1 VNPNLRKNLLLAA
14 GSVAFTAVVL
24 VIGFEIWANIQYS
37 KWKSLYQ
44 DKGDLYGQMTVASDD
59 PKLIWEYKPYGEYE
73 PYGIKVN
80 RWGFR
85 ERDLETKAKPEGTY
99 RVAFVGDS
107 VTLGL
112 WTGEPYIFTRQF
124 ETIANELAPA
134 KPVQALNFS
143 VDGYDVRHVAE
154 LVRARVL
161 DYQPDKVVYA
171 LHLNDFD
178 FDGSSGDKMLY
189 FQKPTSFLW
198 ARIQSAYDNIV
209 RDRQTT
215 EYHKFHF
222 EKRRDE
228 VFAEIIQLRNF
239 LAGKGIAFS
248 IVVMPVFKDW
258 PSYPLSSVH
267 TEITRFLQSQGIG
280 GADMAGEFLKE
291 GKEIRFF
298 SHDVW
303 HPNHLGHRLI
313 AERMIEPIL
322 RNALDHR
329 PMPYAGNA
337 GRQIPTADLYLD
349 YAGLP
354 EVALSE
360 TQRIRHDDAQIEERA
375 RLDGAKGFVASSYLI
390 GGTYNAQVSNRL
402 KEDTAFKERLQSA
415 FRQVKGQA
423 QLQSIEAVKGEDRF
437 GYYALYRVTGGPAES
452 PTNNCFFGLVG
463 YSFGAFAK
471 KDGLLDSYTLINYCA
486 AVLPLF
492 ALRDALEKAKV
503 APGPLAKAQEP

>member
-1 VNPNLRKNLLLAA
+1 
-14 GSVAFTAVVL
+14 
-24 VIGFEIWANIQYS
+24 
-37 KWKSLYQ
+37 
-44 DKGDLYGQMTVASDD
+44 
-59 PKLIWEYKPYGEYE
+59 
-73 PYGIKVN
+73 
-80 RWGFR
+80 
-85 ERDLETKAKPEGTY
+85 
-99 RVAFVGDS
+99 
-107 VTLGL
+107 
-112 WTGEPYIFTRQF
+112 
-124 ETIANELAPA
+124 
-134 KPVQALNFS
+134 
-143 VDGYDVRHVAE
+143 
-154 LVRARVL
+154 
-161 DYQPDKVVYA
+161 
-171 LHLNDFD
+171 
-178 FDGSSGDKMLY
+178 
-189 FQKPTSFLW
+189 
-198 ARIQSAYDNIV
+198 
-209 RDRQTT
+209 
-215 EYHKFHF
+215 
-222 EKRRDE
+222 
-228 VFAEIIQLRNF
+228 LRNF
-239 LAGKGIAFS
+239 LASKGIAFS

-329 PMPYAGNA
+329 PMPYASNA
-337 GRQIPTADLYLD
+337 GRQIPAADLYLD

-360 TQRIRHDDAQIEERA
+360 TQRIRHDDAQIQERA
-375 RLDGAKGFVASSYLI
+375 RLDGTQGFVVSSYLI

-402 KEDTAFKERLQSA
+402 KEDTAFRERLQSA
-415 FRQVKGQA
+415 FRQVKGEPR
-423 QLQSIEAVKGEDRF
+423 LQSIEAVKGGDRF

-463 YSFGAFAK
+463 YSFGALAK
-471 KDGLLDSYTLINYCA
+471 KEGLLDSYTLINYCA